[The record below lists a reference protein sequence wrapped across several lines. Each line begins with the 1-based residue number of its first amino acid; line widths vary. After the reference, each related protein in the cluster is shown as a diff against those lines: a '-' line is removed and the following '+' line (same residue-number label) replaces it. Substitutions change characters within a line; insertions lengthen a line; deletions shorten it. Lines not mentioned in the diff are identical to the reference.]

1 MRPRKTHTLKSLKSK
16 SIKQKTMEMNYKPF
30 DLDAAKAGAPVVT
43 RDGRPARIIYSEAK
57 SIYNIIALVE
67 DGGDERPISVAT
79 DGVNGLGPSNNDLFM
94 VSVKR
99 EGWVNLYKS
108 EDCAA
113 MVGNRFIY
121 KTKHEAYN
129 MIGTDANVKYYIA
142 TIKIEW
148 EE

>member
-1 MRPRKTHTLKSLKSK
+1 
-16 SIKQKTMEMNYKPF
+16 MEKKLKPF
-30 DLDAAKAGAPVVT
+30 DLEAAKSGAPVIT

-94 VSVKR
+94 VSVKH
-99 EGWVNLYKS
+99 EGWVN
-108 EDCAA
+108 
-113 MVGNRFIY
+113 MY
-121 KTKHEAYN
+121 KTGCASGDDILVHRAGNIFKTYEAAKDTATRECDTY
-129 MIGTDANVKYYIA
+129 IGTFRV
-142 TIKIEW
+142 EW